1 MPTTEER
8 LAALETKLA
17 ALTETTPTTYYEHQ
31 YSGEEIDA
39 AVGRALTG
47 GALDTSVTNV
57 SNQLGTFTRPNLLD
71 NWYFGN
77 PVDQR
82 KGKIIQSGV
91 NIYTDS
97 TLKTLI
103 GPAAYACPV
112 VELTSTYAKVQ
123 DAKNTGSY
131 YYAAPADVVRGY
143 TGNGY
148 AVDRWYFDTDSGS
161 CDLILTN
168 EGLKFIATA
177 SATGIAS
184 LKQDIDPTMLSAL
197 AGKTVTLSL
206 LGKTDISQ
214 QVLFYVNSKVAAAN
228 ASPAVNG
235 VCMTT
240 LTYTFPEVLTGAAIF
255 VYGRSYS
262 GAGEGTIL
270 AAKLELGPTQTLAH
284 KENGVWVLNEI
295 PDYGE
300 QLRRCQRYAIDLHGP
315 TNYGVLGSGVARRT
329 DRASIFCPLPV
340 SMRVTP
346 VATFGGSLTLA
357 SDADAGRGYV
367 VTAVNVDHINSNGIT
382 LNVDTAGLTIS
393 TIYQLWRQG
402 DASAHI
408 LLSAD
413 L

>member
-1 MPTTEER
+1 MPTVEER
-8 LAALETKLA
+8 LAALEAKLA
-17 ALTETTPTTYYEHQ
+17 QLTDTTPTTYYTHQ
-31 YSGEEIDA
+31 YSGEEIDNA
-39 AVGRALTG
+39 VSRALPNGAIDQAVG
-47 GALDTSVTNV
+47 
-57 SNQLGTFTRPNLLD
+57 TFVRPNLLD

-82 KGKIIQSGV
+82 GGYV
-91 NIYTDS
+91 VYAGANLYTDAS
-97 TLKTLI
+97 CTTVAGQVAG
-103 GPAAYACPV
+103 GP
-112 VELTSTYAKVQ
+112 
-123 DAKNTGSY
+123 
-131 YYAAPADVVRGY
+131 YAARAISAICVSFTSNATYYCKIGDTGVVRGY
-143 TGNGY
+143 TDTGY
-148 AVDRWYFDTDSGS
+148 TVDRWLTDIDNGGAVLVGS
-161 CDLILTN
+161 NGITLSAASMYWGERLTN
-168 EGLKFIATA
+168 IAVLSGRTMTASVLMSDGSIFHGTVVISWGLNVPQSFFNNGFISVYVNKIDNDLAQFEIATNTA
-177 SATGIAS
+177 NV
-184 LKQDIDPTMLSAL
+184 AL
-197 AGKTVTLSL
+197 
-206 LGKTDISQ
+206 I
-214 QVLFYVNSKVAAAN
+214 
-228 ASPAVNG
+228 
-235 VCMTT
+235 
-240 LTYTFPEVLTGAAIF
+240 
-255 VYGRSYS
+255 
-262 GAGEGTIL
+262 

-284 KENGVWVLNEI
+284 REGDKWVINEV
-295 PDYGE
+295 PEYGN

-393 TIYQLWRQG
+393 TVYQLWRQG

>member
-1 MPTTEER
+1 MTTTEER
-8 LAALETKLA
+8 LAALEAKLA
-17 ALTETTPTTYYEHQ
+17 ALTATTPTEYYTHQ

-39 AVGRALTG
+39 AVGRAVTG

-57 SNQLGTFTRPNLLD
+57 SNQLGTFVRPNLLD
-71 NWYFGN
+71 NWYFGR
-77 PVDQR
+77 PVNQR
-82 KGKIIQSGV
+82 GKTSYTGIGYAIDRWKIDIDTGSRVSINNGLTIKNAGSYIGQYFDRLFDSLDGIPITGSIILSSGHLLTGTLIYKSIINQPQIFFSDSAGGVSMFV
-91 NIYTDS
+91 NALSNTLTQIELA
-97 TLKTLI
+97 TLKDN
-103 GPAAYACPV
+103 V
-112 VELTSTYAKVQ
+112 S
-123 DAKNTGSY
+123 
-131 YYAAPADVVRGY
+131 
-143 TGNGY
+143 
-148 AVDRWYFDTDSGS
+148 
-161 CDLILTN
+161 
-168 EGLKFIATA
+168 
-177 SATGIAS
+177 
-184 LKQDIDPTMLSAL
+184 
-197 AGKTVTLSL
+197 
-206 LGKTDISQ
+206 
-214 QVLFYVNSKVAAAN
+214 
-228 ASPAVNG
+228 
-235 VCMTT
+235 
-240 LTYTFPEVLTGAAIF
+240 
-255 VYGRSYS
+255 
-262 GAGEGTIL
+262 IL

-284 KENGVWVLNEI
+284 REGDKWVLNEV

-367 VTAVNVDHINSNGIT
+367 TAVNVDHINSNGIT

-393 TIYQLWRQG
+393 TVYQLWRQG

>member
-1 MPTTEER
+1 MATTEER
-8 LAALETKLA
+8 LAALEAKMA
-17 ALTETTPTTYYEHQ
+17 QLTDTTPTEYYTHQ

-39 AVGRALTG
+39 ATGRALTG

-57 SNQLGTFTRPNLLD
+57 SNQLGTFVRPNLLD
-71 NWYFGN
+71 NWYFGR
-77 PVDQR
+77 PVNQR
-82 KGKIIQSGV
+82 GQTEYTGEW
-91 NIYTDS
+91 IYTIDRWELS
-97 TLKTLI
+97 DGGGTLT
-103 GPAAYACPV
+103 
-112 VELTSTYAKVQ
+112 VQ
-123 DAKNTGSY
+123 DGSIIY
-131 YYAAPADVVRGY
+131 
-143 TGNGY
+143 
-148 AVDRWYFDTDSGS
+148 
-161 CDLILTN
+161 
-168 EGLKFIATA
+168 A
-177 SATGIAS
+177 SASYLFQPIDS
-184 LKQDIDPTMLSAL
+184 DISKQL
-197 AGKTVTLSL
+197 AGKTLTISFLYADGTLDIGTSKIASSWDSWTVFL
-206 LGKTDISQ
+206 DAGNARLVGVGNGRLWVLNTETGK
-214 QVLFYVNSKVAAAN
+214 
-228 ASPAVNG
+228 
-235 VCMTT
+235 
-240 LTYTFPEVLTGAAIF
+240 AI
-255 VYGRSYS
+255 V
-262 GAGEGTIL
+262 

-284 KENGVWVLNEI
+284 QDAAGNWVLNEV

-357 SDADAGRGYV
+357 SNADAGRGYV

-393 TIYQLWRQG
+393 TVYQLWRQG

>member
-8 LAALETKLA
+8 LAALEKQMA
-17 ALTETTPTTYYEHQ
+17 AWMDQRPTTYYTHQ

-57 SNQLGTFTRPNLLD
+57 SNQLGTFVRPNLLD

-82 KGKIIQSGV
+82 GGKIIQSGV

-97 TLKTLI
+97 AMKTLI

-123 DAKNTGSY
+123 GAKNTGSY

-148 AVDRWYFDTDSGS
+148 TVDRWVIDIISGGAVLVGS
-161 CDLILTN
+161 SGITLTSQGMYWGERLSNIADLSGKTM
-168 EGLKFIATA
+168 TA
-177 SATGIAS
+177 SVLMSDGSLFCGTVVIAWTLNVPQSFFNNS
-184 LKQDIDPTMLSAL
+184 LIRVYANKIGDDL
-197 AGKTVTLSL
+197 AQFEITS
-206 LGKTDISQ
+206 
-214 QVLFYVNSKVAAAN
+214 NAAN
-228 ASPAVNG
+228 VS
-235 VCMTT
+235 
-240 LTYTFPEVLTGAAIF
+240 
-255 VYGRSYS
+255 
-262 GAGEGTIL
+262 IL

-284 KENGVWVLNEI
+284 QENGAWVLNEV
-295 PDYGE
+295 PEYGE

-393 TIYQLWRQG
+393 TVYQLWRQG